1 MENIFDSATITI
13 HNALEDV
20 LDKLLE
26 ENKCVSGDV
35 SYDQQMKIDE
45 CIASLAEVTTS
56 IIWQNRKQ
64 MTTERA
70 VEILQKYVEADLE
83 SGTLHTDILTT
94 LKEDCGCS
102 NVELEEIGLE
112 WI

>member
-1 MENIFDSATITI
+1 MENIFDSATVTI
-13 HNALEDV
+13 RSAFEDA

-26 ENKCVSGDV
+26 KNRCVSGDV

-45 CIASLAEVTTS
+45 CIESLAEVTTS

-64 MTTERA
+64 MTMERVVA
-70 VEILQKYVEADLE
+70 ILQKYVEADLE

-102 NVELEEIGLE
+102 NIELEEIGLE